1 MNNVYENNMRFV
13 PLLKFLDKYKKSIIF
28 ILSLVLVA
36 ATYFVISNQISKQ
49 NHENAAKI
57 YKNLLLEIEL
67 EDQDIEKI
75 NDLVQNLLTDYGKT
89 GYTQVALLKKASL
102 DANNKNF
109 SSALKNYYDLISITD
124 GFNGNKIFNKLARV
138 NAARIHISNQEYDKA
153 LNLIEKYSS
162 SSTNAYIHEL
172 TGDILVK
179 KNKNELALA
188 QYELASD
195 KYSDEASK
203 SIISMKIANL
213 DLYNWK

>member
-57 YKNLLLEIEL
+57 YQNLLLEIEL

-213 DLYNWK
+213 GI

>member
-1 MNNVYENNMRFV
+1 MNNIYENNMRFV
-13 PLLKFLDKYKKSIIF
+13 PLLKFLDKHKKLIIF
-28 ILSLVLVA
+28 ILSLVLILV
-36 ATYFVISNQISKQ
+36 TYFVISNQISKQ

-179 KNKNELALA
+179 KDKIELALV

-195 KYSDEASK
+195 KYSDEVSK

-213 DLYNWK
+213 GLYN